1 MYYCK
6 ESGPIPSHPVQ
17 LDEGF
22 TSWLEKLSTNLEEQS
37 EKAVIVIDGV
47 DLITV
52 SLWCMEYH
60 EHRQSL
66 SLSFSFFL
74 SLSLPPFL
82 C

>member
-22 TSWLEKLSTNLEEQS
+22 ISWLEKLSTNLEEQS
-37 EKAVIVIDGV
+37 EKAVIVIDSV

-52 SLWCMEYH
+52 SL
-60 EHRQSL
+60 
-66 SLSFSFFL
+66 
-74 SLSLPPFL
+74 
-82 C
+82 

>member
-22 TSWLEKLSTNLEEQS
+22 TSWLEKLSTNLEEKS
-37 EKAVIVIDGV
+37 EKAVIVIDSV

-52 SLWCMEYH
+52 CLWCI
-60 EHRQSL
+60 
-66 SLSFSFFL
+66 
-74 SLSLPPFL
+74 
-82 C
+82 

>member
-37 EKAVIVIDGV
+37 EKAVIIIDSV

-52 SLWCMEYH
+52 
-60 EHRQSL
+60 RPSL
-66 SLSFSFFL
+66 SLSL
-74 SLSLPPFL
+74 SLSRCYSPSLILSPSSPSL
-82 C
+82 S